1 MRVLIDTNV
10 LISAALFPNSV
21 PAHAYAIAM
30 SGNHVALVCEQNI
43 EEMSRIFLKKFPHKK
58 EVLESFLA
66 SSMLSWEIVP
76 VPTNEVAGEAAVRDI
91 NDRPILRAAVLAEAD
106 LLLSGDKDFLEAKI
120 ARPKVL
126 TPADFVKGYGQA

>member
-76 VPTNEVAGEAAVRDI
+76 VPSDEVAGEAAVRDI

-120 ARPKVL
+120 ARQKVL

>member
-76 VPTNEVAGEAAVRDI
+76 VPSDEVAGGAAVRDI

>member
-76 VPTNEVAGEAAVRDI
+76 VPSDEVAGEAAVRDI
-91 NDRPILRAAVLAEAD
+91 NDRPIFTCGSAGR
-106 LLLSGDKDFLEAKI
+106 S
-120 ARPKVL
+120 
-126 TPADFVKGYGQA
+126 